1 MHHQA
6 ASLSPEAASAIA
18 ATVIALIALGVSLWQ
33 GHLSKQH
40 NRLSVTPHL
49 RIDWYIEDGAPLRI
63 CLRNAGIGP
72 ATLREIAIRADGTTF
87 TNAEPL
93 CVENAMAALGID
105 ALNERVYTPD
115 PGEFMAVNE
124 EYRLIEFVHPPPDPA
139 LADRAIAAL
148 RRAIT
153 VRYTSVYGE
162 EQAPVVGPT
171 W

>member
-1 MHHQA
+1 MQQEA
-6 ASLSPEAASAIA
+6 ASLSPEAAAAIA

-49 RIDWYIEDGAPLRI
+49 RIDWHIEDGAPLRI

-72 ATLREIAIRADGTTF
+72 ATIRQVAIRANGTTY

-93 CVENAMAALGID
+93 CVENALAALGID
-105 ALNERVYTPD
+105 ALNQRVYTPD

-124 EYRLIEFVHPPPDPA
+124 EYRLIEFVHPHRDTA
-139 LADRAIAAL
+139 LTNRAIAAL

-153 VRYTSVYGE
+153 VRYESVYGE
-162 EQAPVVGPT
+162 EQAPVTGPT